1 MQVREMDNRFYEA
14 CNTTALL
21 SLEKYGQDGS
31 DLDALPEDARTLLQ
45 DKDTLLNAVQVRL
58 VSPVLP
64 PPPPPPPPQRPSRH
78 LYASCYSNPS
88 CWLQSTRPCKLHWVP
103 VPDLADVCL
112 HLCCRCNHNQLLA
125 DSHG

>member
-21 SLEKYGQDGS
+21 SLEKYGQEGS

-58 VSPVLP
+58 VSL
-64 PPPPPPPPQRPSRH
+64 
-78 LYASCYSNPS
+78 A
-88 CWLQSTRPCKLHWVP
+88 P
-103 VPDLADVCL
+103 VPSPLARPFQCL
-112 HLCCRCNHNQLLA
+112 HA
-125 DSHG
+125 G